1 MEEHELRLK
10 IFLEKLIEKKLYI
23 KFSNGEFR
31 LKKVS
36 LLGHMVFEEGISVD
50 PSMIEVVSQWK

>member
-23 KFSNGEFR
+23 KFSKGEFR

-36 LLGHMVFEEGISVD
+36 FLGHMVFEEGISVD
-50 PSMIEVVSQWK
+50 PSKIGVVSQ